1 MLAFANA
8 AVVLEGEMALAEVG
22 EALAE
27 DGDGAVDSVLVGDVG
42 DVGREALA
50 EVSRARLALGGR
62 VSSRCSTFML
72 GRAFCFLRAAAA
84 VFLCWSDLHFHPC
97 FGHGH
102 WDSMDIHVSW
112 CSWRWFGLG
121 TSWW

>member
-84 VFLCWSDLHFHPC
+84 VFCVGLTSIFTPALDT
-97 FGHGH
+97 
-102 WDSMDIHVSW
+102 MDIHVSW

>member
-27 DGDGAVDSVLVGDVG
+27 DGDGAVDSVLVG

-84 VFLCWSDLHFHPC
+84 VFC
-97 FGHGH
+97 
-102 WDSMDIHVSW
+102 V
-112 CSWRWFGLG
+112 GLTSIFTPALDMG
-121 TSWW
+121 TGTPWTFT

>member
-27 DGDGAVDSVLVGDVG
+27 DGDGAVDSVLVGDVGDVG

-84 VFLCWSDLHFHPC
+84 VFC
-97 FGHGH
+97 
-102 WDSMDIHVSW
+102 V
-112 CSWRWFGLG
+112 GLTSIFTPALDMG
-121 TSWW
+121 TGTPWTFT

>member
-1 MLAFANA
+1 MIIRAW
-8 AVVLEGEMALAEVG
+8 GVG
-22 EALAE
+22 LCQCCR
-27 DGDGAVDSVLVGDVG
+27 GAGFVHPLPKRDDSVLVGDMG

-84 VFLCWSDLHFHPC
+84 VFY
-97 FGHGH
+97 
-102 WDSMDIHVSW
+102 V
-112 CSWRWFGLG
+112 GLTSIFTPALDMG
-121 TSWW
+121 TGTPWTFT